1 MCGVSYNKYKIHI
14 VASACTVLIR
24 LSKVYPIALYYSLS
38 HPYTAV
44 WVHANVLYMWLVSC
58 ESFCT
63 CPCKLKMCKN
73 CKMITIVCTIACT
86 KLHTPYML
94 FDICFPPSSAGVG
107 RTGTFIAVDAMMQR
121 LKEKDDLNIYNFV
134 TQMRTKRTFMVQNVV
149 RRPTVHSWAS

>member
-1 MCGVSYNKYKIHI
+1 
-14 VASACTVLIR
+14 
-24 LSKVYPIALYYSLS
+24 
-38 HPYTAV
+38 
-44 WVHANVLYMWLVSC
+44 
-58 ESFCT
+58 
-63 CPCKLKMCKN
+63 
-73 CKMITIVCTIACT
+73 MITIVCTIACT
-86 KLHTPYML
+86 KLHTHNML